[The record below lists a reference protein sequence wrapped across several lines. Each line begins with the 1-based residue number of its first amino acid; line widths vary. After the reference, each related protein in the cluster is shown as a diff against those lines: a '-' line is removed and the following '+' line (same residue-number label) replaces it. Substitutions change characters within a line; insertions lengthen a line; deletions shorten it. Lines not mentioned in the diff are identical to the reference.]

1 MKFLVSLGEKL
12 RKLGKK
18 GKAMLCTAMATVM
31 TTTAFACVAS
41 ADTTMDDAVSTVQT
55 KFSDLVTTLVPVI
68 VGILGSGLVIYGI
81 FALVK
86 LAKKIF
92 GKVAG

>member
-18 GKAMLCTAMATVM
+18 GKAMLFTAIATV
-31 TTTAFACVAS
+31 TTCAIPCVAS
-41 ADTTMDDAVSTVQT
+41 ADATMDDAVSTVQT
-55 KFSDLVTTLVPVI
+55 KFSDLITTLVPVI
-68 VGILGSGLVIYGI
+68 VSILGSGLVIFGI